1 MAVNYIGVGRFAVAL
16 ENKTVPA
23 QNCQLEVNQLLSL
36 KKCLQE
42 WKTYMSNGYDSF
54 LQSENTVL
62 NWYERES
69 LLGATIFL

>member
-36 KKCLQE
+36 KSVCKNGKHI
-42 WKTYMSNGYDSF
+42 WVMVMTVFSRAKTQY
-54 LQSENTVL
+54 
-62 NWYERES
+62 
-69 LLGATIFL
+69 